1 MDQELLDYNI
11 KKFKASLNYIKKS
24 YLGKKKN
31 KRRKEEKRKETRQ
44 LHSCLILYKKVHS
57 KST

>member
-1 MDQELLDYNI
+1 MDQELLDCNI

-31 KRRKEEKRKETRQ
+31 KRRKEERRKRGKKGRKLSRKE
-44 LHSCLILYKKVHS
+44 KKM
-57 KST
+57 